1 MAKILVVDDSPTE
14 VHLLKA
20 ALQKGGHGVIT
31 ATNGV
36 EAIETARN
44 EKPDVILM
52 DVVMPGI
59 NGFQATRQIT
69 QNPETKHIP
78 VIVVSNKSQ
87 QTDRVWGL
95 RQGAADYLAKPVKD
109 QVLLETIR
117 NVLAGGGKHAP

>member
-1 MAKILVVDDSPTE
+1 MIHP
-14 VHLLKA
+14 LKSISSRRPCK
-20 ALQKGGHGVIT
+20 KGGHGVIT
-31 ATNGV
+31 ATNGE

-44 EKPDVILM
+44 EKPDLILM

-69 QNPETKHIP
+69 QNPGTKDIP

-95 RQGAADYLAKPVKD
+95 RQGAAEYLAKPVKD

-117 NVLAGGGKHAP
+117 NVLAGGGKRAP

>member
-1 MAKILVVDDSPTE
+1 M
-14 VHLLKA
+14 
-20 ALQKGGHGVIT
+20 IT

>member
-20 ALQKGGHGVIT
+20 ALQKGGHAVIT

-36 EAIETARN
+36 EAIETART

-95 RQGAADYLAKPVKD
+95 RQGAVEYLAKPVKE
-109 QVLLETIR
+109 QVLLESIR
-117 NVLAGGGKHAP
+117 NVLAGGGKRAP